1 MIAKTFLII
10 GAINAL
16 LSVVLGAFAT
26 HGLKNKLDQ
35 HYLNVF
41 QTGVEYQFYHALG
54 LILIGIVCA
63 QWLPNGFLKSSGWVM
78 LFGIIVF
85 SGSLYVLSIT
95 QIRWLGAITPIG
107 GVSFII
113 AWGLF
118 IVGVMKSQVAL

>member
-16 LSVVLGAFAT
+16 LSVVLGAFAA

-54 LILIGIVCA
+54 LILIGIVCM

-78 LFGIIVF
+78 LFGIVIF
-85 SGSLYVLSIT
+85 SGSLYILSIT
-95 QIRWLGAITPIG
+95 QIRWMGAITPIG
-107 GVSFII
+107 GLSFII
-113 AWGLF
+113 AWALF
-118 IVGVMKSQVAL
+118 IVGVMKAQAV

>member
-16 LSVVLGAFAT
+16 LSVVLGAFAA

-54 LILIGIVCA
+54 LILIGIVCT
-63 QWLPNGFLKSSGWVM
+63 QWLPNGFLKSSAWIM
-78 LFGIIVF
+78 LFGIIIF
-85 SGSLYVLSIT
+85 SGSLYILSIT

-113 AWGLF
+113 AWALF
-118 IVGVMKSQVAL
+118 IIGVIKAQTVA